1 MSPARSLAL
10 IASLVTCVLGCR
22 QASEA
27 KAAQARAA
35 QATRQRELERR
46 IAEADANPTKALPLA
61 MWLMPTELHE
71 ISGLALTSRGTVL
84 THDDNVGRVFEIDP
98 KTGILLKGFSLS
110 GNPRGDFEA
119 IAIAGTDIYLMTSKG
134 RLFRFKEGADAQHV
148 PYSMFDT
155 RLGKV
160 CELESLTY
168 EADSSRLVMVCK
180 RNLNKSAPHE
190 LMIYRLPLPLT
201 NASSISMITI
211 PIGEVA
217 GSNGWK
223 NFHASDIAIDPA
235 TGNYVIIASH
245 EKALAVIT
253 PDGDVVRSE
262 PLPGDHR
269 QPEGVA
275 ITRDSILL
283 VSDEANV
290 KPAAITL
297 YRWHPNA
304 QPTKAP

>member
-1 MSPARSLAL
+1 MSPVRSLAL
-10 IASLVTCVLGCR
+10 IACLVAWSFGCR
-22 QASEA
+22 KGSEALAAQA
-27 KAAQARAA
+27 KAAG
-35 QATRQRELERR
+35 ATRQRQVEQR

-61 MWLMPTELHE
+61 MWLMPPELHE

-84 THDDNVGRVFEIDP
+84 THDDNVGRVYEIDP
-98 KTGILLKGFSLS
+98 KTGILLKAFSLS
-110 GNPRGDFEA
+110 GNPRGDFES
-119 IAIAGTDIYLMTSKG
+119 IAIAGSDIYLMTSNGK
-134 RLFRFKEGADAQHV
+134 LFRFKEGADAQHV
-148 PYSMFDT
+148 PYAMFDT
-155 RLGKV
+155 GLGKQ

-168 EADSSRLVMVCK
+168 EADSSRLVMACK
-180 RNLNKSAPHE
+180 RNLNKSAPHQ
-190 LMIYRLPLPLT
+190 LVIYRFPLPLT
-201 NASSISMITI
+201 SPSSASMITI

-217 GSNGWK
+217 GSNHWK
-223 NFHASDIAIDPA
+223 NFHASDMTIDPA

-283 VSDEANV
+283 VSDEVNV

-297 YRWHPNA
+297 YRWRPNA
-304 QPTKAP
+304 QPKKTP